1 MKYPANRSYVLW
13 LCLLL
18 TLGALTIQARYGVP
32 LRWVQQPA
40 PPVPASAPVAQPTH
54 PARSAKPVLAAAPV
68 QSGGTYNITPSV
80 IAGGGARSS
89 GGSNVAEGTLGQGL
103 TGQSSGGT
111 YALEGGFW
119 PGAGVQGQA
128 PTFIP
133 AAALSRQQ
141 GSPAGAAVTV
151 GTVSDQQVPA
161 GNLTVTQIAGGTATG
176 INVTNIVN
184 TNGTIT
190 AQISAACGATAG
202 TIRFQVSNGSL
213 TGTGDLPINVTANTP
228 PTLTYANASVNTGGV
243 TTVNPA
249 TGPSDNGTLNSIAL
263 QSQGTYTGTIS
274 VNNATGVVS
283 ISNAAP
289 VGTHTITTRATD
301 NCGALTDT
309 SFMLT
314 INAGCPA
321 ITVNPVT
328 LSSGTAGVVYQQM
341 LTQTGGVGQINWS
354 ISAGNLPPGWSL
366 NAATGQLG
374 GLAVIIGVY
383 NFTARATDTNS
394 CQGTRTY
401 TVQIKPKAKADF
413 DGDGKTDLSIF
424 SPTAAPPF
432 PNWSV
437 INSGNNATV
446 TQQWGA
452 GYAPYFDDIVP
463 GDYDGDGKADHAIW
477 RGADSLWYIRRSS
490 DGQPFVQLWGA
501 NYAPYFD
508 IPTPGDYDGDGKT
521 DIGVFRRSGTW
532 FVRRSSDGQNM
543 IVTHGQQDD
552 IPVPADYD
560 GDGKTDLAI
569 FRPGAIAPAPNWIIL
584 NSSTNTITSIQW
596 GAGYAPYFDT
606 PVPADYDGDGKAD
619 LAIWRGADS
628 IWYIRKSSD
637 GQAILQFWGANYAP
651 YFDIPTPGD
660 YDGDG
665 KADIAVWR
673 RSGTWFVKRSTD
685 GSFLIQNQGQSGDV
699 PVPAFGV
706 R

>member
-1 MKYPANRSYVLW
+1 MQIPTRRSQLALLIALLVLSGFTIYAHKRLEPARAISTNLFRHLRSVTPDRLPPV
-13 LCLLL
+13 
-18 TLGALTIQARYGVP
+18 TKPVVATTSKP
-32 LRWVQQPA
+32 PTPPA
-40 PPVPASAPVAQPTH
+40 PAIESITLEPA
-54 PARSAKPVLAAAPV
+54 
-68 QSGGTYNITPSV
+68 QSGGSYNITQSV
-80 IAGGGARSS
+80 IPGGGGVSANGNTSV
-89 GGSNVAEGTLGQGL
+89 NGTLGQGL
-103 TGQSSGGT
+103 SATSSGGQ
-111 YALEGGFW
+111 YSVSSGF
-119 PGAGVQGQA
+119 
-128 PTFIP
+128 
-133 AAALSRQQ
+133 
-141 GSPAGAAVTV
+141 
-151 GTVSDQQVPA
+151 
-161 GNLTVTQIAGGTATG
+161 
-176 INVTNIVN
+176 
-184 TNGTIT
+184 
-190 AQISAACGATAG
+190 
-202 TIRFQVSNGSL
+202 VSN
-213 TGTGDLPINVTANTP
+213 T
-228 PTLTYANASVNTGGV
+228 
-243 TTVNPA
+243 
-249 TGPSDNGTLNSIAL
+249 
-263 QSQGTYTGTIS
+263 
-274 VNNATGVVS
+274 
-283 ISNAAP
+283 
-289 VGTHTITTRATD
+289 
-301 NCGALTDT
+301 
-309 SFMLT
+309 
-314 INAGCPA
+314 CPA
-321 ITVNPVT
+321 ITLTTTSLPNGTVNAAYNQTLAASGGTGSYTFTLSTGSLPNGVT
-328 LSSGTAGVVYQQM
+328 LSGAGVLSGIPLASGAFNFSVAATDGQSCTGARTYTLTINCQTITVNPLTLAPARKGVPYSQGF
-341 LTQTGGVGQINWS
+341 TQTGGVG
-354 ISAGNLPPGWSL
+354 AVTFVLTGNVPPGLAFNAVTASL
-366 NAATGQLG
+366 SGTPTLEGSFNFIITTNDTAGCNGQRAYTLVV
-374 GLAVIIGVY
+374 LRRNAVI
-383 NFTARATDTNS
+383 
-394 CQGTRTY
+394 
-401 TVQIKPKAKADF
+401 ADF

-424 SPTAAPPF
+424 SPSAAPPL

-477 RGADSLWYIRRSS
+477 RGADSIWYIRKSS
-490 DGQPFVQLWGA
+490 DGQAILQFWGA

-560 GDGKTDLAI
+560 GDGKTDLAV

-584 NSSTNTITSIQW
+584 NSSTNTVTSIQW

-673 RSGTWFVKRSTD
+673 RSGTWFVKLSSD
-685 GSFLIQNQGQSGDV
+685 GSFLGKNQGQSGDI
-699 PVPAFGV
+699 PVPAYGV